1 MRICLSISNEDKSNT
16 TFLSSSRNHYGWQFK
31 LAHASFMNIF
41 KQEIL
46 YLPPQLAQ
54 ETWQQKILYL

>member
-1 MRICLSISNEDKSNT
+1 MGDSQI
-16 TFLSSSRNHYGWQFK
+16 K